1 MTIDEK
7 IKDLLRKKEEA
18 KLGGGAKRIEAQH
31 KKNKLTARER
41 IELLLDKGSF
51 EEFDMFVSHRCYQ
64 FGLEKE
70 KYPTDGVVTGHGTI
84 DGRVVYVYA
93 QDFTVFGGSLGEMFA
108 KKICK
113 VMVLA
118 DSSINLLFQGT

>member
-1 MTIDEK
+1 MKVEDK

-18 KLGGGAKRIEAQH
+18 KLGGGPKRIESQH
-31 KKNKLTARER
+31 KKNKLLARER
-41 IELLLDKGSF
+41 IDLLLDDGSF
-51 EEFDMFVSHRCYQ
+51 EEFDMFVSHRCFQ

-70 KYPTDGVVTGHGTI
+70 KYATDGVITGHGTI
-84 DGRVVYVYA
+84 DGRQVYVYA

-113 VMVLA
+113 VMDLA
-118 DSSINLLFQGT
+118 MKMGA